1 MPLLTFITDEALYE
15 EIVKYMDKTLKDFV
29 VEAEKALD
37 KSINFQVESTLEQKA
52 NKVMQHLE
60 KYKIGPRLLLLL
72 TVFSFP
78 KDKRGKLWRD
88 TQKAIIKNR

>member
-1 MPLLTFITDEALYE
+1 
-15 EIVKYMDKTLKDFV
+15 MDKTLKDFV